1 MLNCEEISN
10 NVIQILWSIYNILF
24 GRIHELVGIHDLL
37 NTRDHQQ
44 IKAVL
49 NLQLKKK
56 VSNDVGHKGLIAE
69 GL

>member
-1 MLNCEEISN
+1 MLNYEDTSN

-44 IKAVL
+44 IETFL
-49 NLQLKKK
+49 NLQLKKSSK
-56 VSNDVGHKGLIAE
+56 
-69 GL
+69 